1 MSRVVPKALLSRM
14 CGRAYIHT
22 ITGIERINSK
32 RFLSTMS
39 AWQLHKYGGNEQLGL
54 TNTAR
59 IPPILNPQDV
69 LIKVY
74 AASVNPIDVAMRG
87 MLHNK

>member
-1 MSRVVPKALLSRM
+1 
-14 CGRAYIHT
+14 
-22 ITGIERINSK
+22 
-32 RFLSTMS
+32 MS

-69 LIKVY
+69 LIKVH